1 MMNKIKPLS
10 KHLINLIAA
19 GEVIERPMNVV
30 KELVENSLDA
40 KATNIIIN
48 LKDCGIKEIEIIDN
62 GIGISKEDLPIA
74 LQKHTTSKIQTEDD
88 LFNIATLGFRGEAL
102 ASIASVSDFYIA
114 SNNKETNYF
123 LHKKADI
130 LIDEG
135 IANINPGTKIIVKN
149 LFYNTPARFK
159 NLANQYTELAVTQD
173 LIQKFALSNP
183 NISFTFTNNDK
194 LILKTNNN
202 LNIDNSQLSVATNI
216 YGSDVAKCL
225 ITFNGEN
232 NLYQITGLASNNEIF
247 RSSRNNVTIL
257 VNGRIIKNYAIYKS
271 IIDAYQTILPVGK
284 YPVVILNINC
294 ANNILDVNVHPSKL
308 EIRFSDEQ
316 GLKALITT
324 TIKNSLI
331 NSELLKYQKEEFDD
345 DEFKE
350 EIEVNY
356 SNDEK
361 KIDNPWD
368 EQFDFNL
375 KNIKIIE
382 PTVKEDE
389 IKKVEQLSIEDLE
402 EGNFKR
408 HFFQKLRYIGQ
419 YNITYLIM
427 EHDGTLYIIDQH
439 AAMER
444 VMYEYISKEILNT
457 NTYQI
462 ELSIPIELNY
472 NLAEQKLL
480 FNKQSEIN
488 QLKIEFE
495 KYRNDSIIVRKIP
508 TWIPKNNEVEFLQD
522 IFDAFMNNLSLNKK
536 DVLDDLIKSMSCK
549 KSIKANM
556 AISNEEVN
564 ALMLKLDQC
573 EMPYSCPHGRP
584 TIIKFTNY
592 DIEKL
597 FKRVNQ

>member
-257 VNGRIIKNYAIYKS
+257 VNGRIIKNYDIYKS

-368 EQFDFNL
+368 EQFNFNL

-488 QLKIEFE
+488 QLKIAFE
-495 KYRNDSIIVRKIP
+495 KYHNDSIIVRKIP

-522 IFDAFMNNLSLNKK
+522 IFDAFMNNLSINKK

>member
-123 LHKKADI
+123 LHKKADV